1 MIHFRGFLGN
11 IQLLI
16 VQFVFLLLIYSLLRL
31 GFFFFNQALFPDT
44 SISAFLLMMQGGVKF
59 DVAALLYI
67 NALYIL
73 LVILPVPFKYS
84 NAWQGLTQIVF
95 LVFNSIGIALNLI
108 DYAYYPFTLKRT
120 TASVF
125 KQFSNEN
132 NLLKL
137 SIEFLISYWYL
148 LLLFILIIYGMTL
161 YIRKLRMEK
170 PRINFT
176 FYILQSVTFL
186 FVIFLFIGGVRGGW
200 AHSTRP
206 ITLNNAGD
214 YVKSPEWI
222 SVVINTPFSI
232 IRTLKANELKPVHY
246 FSEDELNDIYP
257 VVHLPDTNKQ
267 FKDLNVVILILE
279 SFGRESIGAL
289 NTHLDNGQYKGFT
302 PFLDS
307 LIHESYTFKYAYANG
322 RKSIDALPSVIT
334 GVPSIGEPFV
344 LSIYSSNKTTSLAH
358 LLKGKGYETAFFHG
372 APNGSMGFSAYTQLA
387 GIDRYYGK
395 DEYNNNQD
403 FDGIWG
409 IWDEPF
415 MQYMSAEMR
424 KLKEPFFVGFFSLS
438 SHHPFKVPD
447 RYKDVFPKG
456 SLPIHEPLGYSDHA
470 LEQFFKTASAMP
482 WFDNTLFVICADH
495 ATVSHKEEY
504 QNIPG
509 SYAIPIIFYYPKGN
523 LKGFDKV
530 KPVQQIDILPTV
542 MSYLNYDKPYFS
554 LGFNAL
560 DTARNNISVTN
571 NGEHYNAF
579 IEHYYMIHDG
589 SYPLS
594 IYDLE
599 RDPLL
604 KTNLIEKGFVR
615 EHEFDQRIKAF
626 IQQYSDA
633 LINNTLTLSNKDE
646 F

>member
-1 MIHFRGFLGN
+1 MIRFRGFLGN

-16 VQFVFLLLIYSLLRL
+16 VQFVFLLLLYSLLRL
-31 GFFFFNQALFPDT
+31 GFFLFNKELFPDT
-44 SISAFLLMMQGGVKF
+44 SISAFWLMMQGGVKF
-59 DVAALLYI
+59 DIAALLYI

-73 LVILPVPFKYS
+73 MVILPVPFKFS
-84 NAWQGLTQIVF
+84 SIWQGLSNIVF
-95 LVFNSIGIALNLI
+95 IVFNAVGIALNLI
-108 DYAYYPFTLKRT
+108 DFAYYPFTLKRT

-125 KQFSNEN
+125 KQFSNES

-137 SIEFLISYWYL
+137 SVEFLINYWYL
-148 LLLFILIIYGMTL
+148 LLLFVLIIYAMAQ
-161 YIRKLRMEK
+161 YVKRLRMEK
-170 PRINFT
+170 PVINIR
-176 FYILQSVTFL
+176 FYIVQFISFL

-246 FSEDELNDIYP
+246 FSEEEVNELYP
-257 VVHLPDTNKQ
+257 IVHLPDTSQQ
-267 FKDLNVVILILE
+267 FRDLNVVVLILE
-279 SFGRESIGAL
+279 SFGRESVGGL
-289 NTHLDNGQYKGFT
+289 NKHLDNGQYKGFT

-307 LIHESYTFKYAYANG
+307 LIAEGYSFKYGYANG
-322 RKSIDALPSVIT
+322 RKSIDALPSIIT

-344 LSIYSSNKTTSLAH
+344 LSIYSSNKTTSIAH
-358 LLKGKGYETAFFHG
+358 LLKDKGYETAFFHG

-387 GIDRYYGK
+387 GINRYYGK

-415 MQYMSAEMR
+415 MQYMSGEIE
-424 KLKEPFFVGFFSLS
+424 KLKEPFFASFFSLS
-438 SHHPFKVPD
+438 SHHPFKVPEK
-447 RYKDVFPKG
+447 YKDVFPKG

-470 LEQFFKTASAMP
+470 LKQFFEKASKMP

-495 ATVSHKEEY
+495 ATVHHKEEY

-509 SYAIPIIFYYPKGN
+509 SYAIPILFYYPKGN
-523 LKGFDKV
+523 LKGFDDT
-530 KPVQQIDILPTV
+530 KPMQQIDILPTV

-560 DTARNNISVTN
+560 DTTRNNMTVTN
-571 NGEHYNAF
+571 NGEHYNTF
-579 IEHYYMIHDG
+579 IDQYYMIHDG
-589 SYPLS
+589 DRPIS
-594 IYDLE
+594 IYDLDK
-599 RDPLL
+599 DPLL
-604 KTNLIEKGFVR
+604 KTNLLEKNFVR
-615 EHEFDQRIKAF
+615 EHEFDRKIKAF
-626 IQQYSDA
+626 IQQYTDA
-633 LINNTLTLSNKDE
+633 LINNTLTLNNKDE
-646 F
+646 G